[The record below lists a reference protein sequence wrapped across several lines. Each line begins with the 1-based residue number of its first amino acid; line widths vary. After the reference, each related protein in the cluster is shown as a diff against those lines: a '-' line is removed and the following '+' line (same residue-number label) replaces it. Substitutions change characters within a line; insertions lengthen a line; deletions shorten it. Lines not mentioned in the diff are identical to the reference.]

1 MQINLGTIFN
11 PFAFI
16 CFFKETDASQK
27 RRFAAAAGPKDDN
40 YLAIF
45 DIQIDTF
52 EDMVFSKAFLYTF
65 NLYHAVTPLSFAVTF
80 CDSVLYL
87 VVRFSQSLNN
97 NSSIVH
103 TIIYVIRISK

>member
-1 MQINLGTIFN
+1 MQINFGTIFN

-52 EDMVFSKAFLYTF
+52 EDMVFSKAFLYTLISIMPSHRF
-65 NLYHAVTPLSFAVTF
+65 LLLSP
-80 CDSVLYL
+80 SVILFYIL
-87 VVRFSQSLNN
+87 LFVFPKV
-97 NSSIVH
+97 
-103 TIIYVIRISK
+103 